1 MRTCGT
7 WADPPARETAPGQPG
22 DEAVP
27 GRGLAGDHPVGLALV
42 LGDAAQHQLALG
54 REDDHRLAGAVAVQ
68 VGAPTVGRPQ
78 PVVRL
83 VPVAQG
89 AFKIG
94 LLRGKLGTGPDFFEP
109 MEESVL
115 GLWKGER

>member
-1 MRTCGT
+1 M
-7 WADPPARETAPGQPG
+7 
-22 DEAVP
+22 
-27 GRGLAGDHPVGLALV
+27 
-42 LGDAAQHQLALG
+42 
-54 REDDHRLAGAVAVQ
+54 Q